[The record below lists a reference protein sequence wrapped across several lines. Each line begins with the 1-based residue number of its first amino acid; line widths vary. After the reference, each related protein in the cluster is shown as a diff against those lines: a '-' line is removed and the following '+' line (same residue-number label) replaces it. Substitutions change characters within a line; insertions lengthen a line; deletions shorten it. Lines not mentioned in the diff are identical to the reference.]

1 MTSEKFPS
9 AFVERLTRQN
19 FPLPPGTGD
28 LMCNL
33 EDPKCKLI
41 TAEKNDVIVI
51 FSFSLMESC
60 EPLSL
65 GTSFVTKGEEALPG
79 FIFFIFVM

>member
-1 MTSEKFPS
+1 MCNLEDP
-9 AFVERLTRQN
+9 
-19 FPLPPGTGD
+19 
-28 LMCNL
+28 MCNL

-65 GTSFVTKGEEALPG
+65 GTSFFTKGEEALPG

>member
-1 MTSEKFPS
+1 MTWEKFPS
-9 AFVERLTRQN
+9 VFGERITMQN

-33 EDPKCKLI
+33 GDPKCKLI
-41 TAEKNDVIVI
+41 TVEKNDVIAI

-65 GTSFVTKGEEALPG
+65 GTSFVTTGEALPA

>member
-1 MTSEKFPS
+1 MTLEKFPS
-9 AFVERLTRQN
+9 VFGERLTMQN
-19 FPLPPGTGD
+19 FPLPPGTRD

-33 EDPKCKLI
+33 GDPQCKLI
-41 TAEKNDVIVI
+41 TVEKNDVLVI

-65 GTSFVTKGEEALPG
+65 GTSFVTKDEALCQG
-79 FIFFIFVM
+79 LFSSYL